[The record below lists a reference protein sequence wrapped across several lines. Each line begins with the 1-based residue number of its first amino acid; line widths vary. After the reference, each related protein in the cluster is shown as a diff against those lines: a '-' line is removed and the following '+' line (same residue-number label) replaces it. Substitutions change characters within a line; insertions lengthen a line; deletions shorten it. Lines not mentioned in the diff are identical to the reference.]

1 MIYFGVINCK
11 TSTKIMDKFLSMIE
25 NPRPETVIEEE
36 KLIHFIS
43 KISVLDYLNIYESTY
58 KSYSVEEK
66 PRLLNKYYSELYE
79 WYYGS
84 GNFYFLLL
92 FGLLLPGIFYWCL
105 ALLRL
110 VFSCVW

>member
-43 KISVLDYLNIYESTY
+43 KISILDYLNIYESTY

-92 FGLLLPGIFYWCL
+92 VGLLLPGIFYWCL
-105 ALLRL
+105 ALLCL